1 MMTLKAI
8 ILVGMNFLREELA
21 LAIAFVLRFR
31 SETRWSALSVYSLA
45 VKARL
50 SCMNELSF
58 RAIPSRMQFATVLL
72 SKVCSLS
79 EVARA
84 SLPPFYSSVV
94 SLFWS
99 LPLFRRLVRCKAV
112 LLYMSSSSCE
122 IFWKSRWSWLIS
134 SRACCLCSSAG
145 LLSRLAISQ
154 SSLVRSFFYSVIQEL
169 RSIRAPLMPPL
180 DTF

>member
-58 RAIPSRMQFATVLL
+58 RAIPSRM
-72 SKVCSLS
+72 
-79 EVARA
+79 
-84 SLPPFYSSVV
+84 
-94 SLFWS
+94 
-99 LPLFRRLVRCKAV
+99 
-112 LLYMSSSSCE
+112 
-122 IFWKSRWSWLIS
+122 
-134 SRACCLCSSAG
+134 
-145 LLSRLAISQ
+145 
-154 SSLVRSFFYSVIQEL
+154 
-169 RSIRAPLMPPL
+169 
-180 DTF
+180 